1 MGQAEIVQALK
12 DKKWWLSREITE
24 KVDVSL
30 GSVQASLR
38 RMIEHGEVE
47 VGDARK
53 VIRDK
58 ERLKSRHFVWA
69 VATYLCSEIPLVHTD
84 MRVEQHY
91 RCG

>member
-12 DKKWWLSREITE
+12 DGKWRLSREITE
-24 KVDVSL
+24 EVDVSL

-58 ERLKSRHFVWA
+58 ARLKSRHFVYA
-69 VATYLCSEIPLVHTD
+69 
-84 MRVEQHY
+84 Y
-91 RCG
+91 RLK